1 MGLTDN
7 SVSKQVKFLLVVKRK
22 LRIMDFQGQ
31 RGNVFKPDVGKV
43 QQIMSKLP
51 LNVVLTIKSTYK
63 QKTLLMLKIH

>member
-31 RGNVFKPDVGKV
+31 LGNFFKPDVGKV

>member
-7 SVSKQVKFLLVVKRK
+7 SVSKQVKILLVVKRK

-31 RGNVFKPDVGKV
+31 FGNFLKPDVGKV